1 MDDEVLRVEVK
12 KMKMNRRDT
21 AAVCAI
27 ALRITGSLITM
38 VLLLW
43 TIRSGIEIATETEAF
58 MDYEYSQWA
67 FHVGVV
73 TMFFGFVFL
82 ALGIPILADLILKL
96 TEQLEQQE
104 EENGTHQAREMMNRE
119 VIGGILVNV
128 ITAFMLLWG
137 IYTGIRLAMEPRGDS
152 KYHFLTFSIGV
163 ITIVFGCLYFIFGLA
178 ITLELAL
185 DLSSRLQQ
193 KEKEGS
199 SIHKGHKKNVKC
211 FV

>member
-43 TIRSGIEIATETEAF
+43 TIRSGVEIATETEAY
-58 MDYEYSQWA
+58 MDYKYSQWA

-96 TEQLEQQE
+96 TEQLGQQE
-104 EENGTHQAREMMNRE
+104 EENGTHQAREMINRE

-152 KYHFLTFSIGV
+152 KYQFLTFSIGV

-193 KEKEGS
+193 KEKKGS
-199 SIHKGHKKNVKC
+199 SIHKD
-211 FV
+211 